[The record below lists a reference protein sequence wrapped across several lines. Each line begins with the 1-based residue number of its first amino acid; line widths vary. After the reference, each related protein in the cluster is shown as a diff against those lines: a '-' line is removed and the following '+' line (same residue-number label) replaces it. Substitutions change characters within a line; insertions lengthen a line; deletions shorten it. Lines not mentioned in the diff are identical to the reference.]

1 MAINFGAGFNIAKA
15 EAVDT
20 RIYLK
25 TLADMLTIDENVY
38 PEVYFAICEENGK
51 LYLFNKSNIS
61 NPTTGKFR
69 VLEGSGS
76 AKIGNWTAGE
86 SYNTDDLVVYN
97 NAIYQC
103 IATNNDAV
111 FDNDKWK
118 VLGSDFKI
126 EEWATGKDYK
136 EKDLVIY
143 SGKLYQ
149 CITSPQADDT
159 TFDDTEWLNLS
170 GEDLFEVIEKTTI
183 DIDTDLQEGNFIV
196 KGEVEGVTLD
206 ELVNIHKDTNICI
219 ITTLGGRVIKF
230 DKTTGTYAKTEDN
243 FITAK
248 EVHNELY
255 HLETIPEHYELCN
268 NSDGALKVMEDL
280 NFTDPLT
287 EIKLS
292 DVKAEVLSEDYHNYV
307 EGDYV
312 RLVAEQK
319 DVETTTYIPRNEG
332 YTRKQ
337 INDKIANLTVK
348 GASDSKDV
356 LYDVKVEPSI
366 DNVRSALDKLFAK
379 VYYIKPQI
387 TSFTANPTG
396 GLFEKGETITAPTFT
411 WAYNKDI
418 KTQTLTDIVLTDNTD
433 RTATFGNDITTNK
446 TFTLSA
452 SDGENTVTKSISYK
466 FVDPTYVGV
475 VDNGNVDETNIVA
488 NCEKLIREN
497 TTLTKKVSP
506 VFQTVVFATTGTLT
520 SIINQNNYEVL
531 SSFTKT
537 VVSIGGENYNV
548 YALENINVN
557 NFAYTF
563 KF

>member
-1 MAINFGAGFNIAKA
+1 MALQINDSFQINS
-15 EAVDT
+15 AVPIDT
-20 RIYLK
+20 RI
-25 TLADMLTIDENVY
+25 MLTKNEMLNVDENLM
-38 PEVYFAICEENGK
+38 PDVYFAICTDGK
-51 LYLFNKSNIS
+51 FYLYNKTNSVD
-61 NPTTGKFR
+61 PTTGKFR

-76 AKIGNWTAGE
+76 AKIDKWVSKK
-86 SYNTDDLVVYN
+86 SYNPDDLVVYN
-97 NAIYQC
+97 NAIFQC
-103 IATNNDAV
+103 KITNNDTV
-111 FDNDKWK
+111 FDKAKW
-118 VLGSDFKI
+118 VSL
-126 EEWATGKDYK
+126 TGD
-136 EKDLVIY
+136 E
-143 SGKLYQ
+143 
-149 CITSPQADDT
+149 
-159 TFDDTEWLNLS
+159 
-170 GEDLFEVIEKTTI
+170 LFETIEKTTI

-196 KGEVEGVTLD
+196 KGKVEGVTLD

-230 DKTTGTYAKTEDN
+230 DKTTGTYAKTEDK

-337 INDKIANLTVK
+337 INDKIANLTIK

-379 VYYIKPQI
+379 VYYVAPQI
-387 TSFTANPTG
+387 TSFVAVPTG

-433 RTATFGNDITTNK
+433 RTATFGNNITTNK

-466 FVDPTYVGV
+466 FVDPIYTGV
-475 VDNGNVDETNIVA
+475 VANGTVIDEP
-488 NCEKLIREN
+488 
-497 TTLTKKVSP
+497 TLTGLDKEITEAKTIIKP
-506 VFQTVVFATTGTLT
+506 MTANFQTIVFASVLPLVDL
-520 SIINQNNYEVL
+520 INANGFSVL
-531 SSFTKT
+531 SSAVKENLTLTNGT
-537 VVSIGGENYNV
+537 VFNV
-548 YALENINVN
+548 YKLENINVTG
-557 NFAYTF
+557 FKYTL

>member
-1 MAINFGAGFNIAKA
+1 MAINFSAGFNIAKA
-15 EAVDT
+15 EAVDSKM
-20 RIYLK
+20 YLTK
-25 TLADMLTIDENVY
+25 AQMLVQNDNIM
-38 PEVYFAICEENGK
+38 PSVYFAVCPDDGK
-51 LYLFNKSNIS
+51 FYLYNKANSKD
-61 NPTTGKFR
+61 PATGKFR

-76 AKIGNWTAGE
+76 AKIDKWVSKK
-86 SYNTDDLVVYN
+86 SYNPDDLVVYS
-97 NAIYQC
+97 NAIFQC
-103 IATNNDAV
+103 KITNNDTV
-111 FDNDKWK
+111 FDKAKW
-118 VLGSDFKI
+118 VSL
-126 EEWATGKDYK
+126 TGD
-136 EKDLVIY
+136 E
-143 SGKLYQ
+143 
-149 CITSPQADDT
+149 
-159 TFDDTEWLNLS
+159 
-170 GEDLFEVIEKTTI
+170 LFEVIEKTTI

-196 KGEVEGVTLD
+196 KGKVEGVTLD
-206 ELVNIHKDTNICI
+206 ELVNIHKDTNICV

-230 DKTTGTYAKTEDN
+230 DKTTGTYVKTEDR

-255 HLETIPEHYELCN
+255 HLETIPRHYELCN
-268 NSDGALKVMEDL
+268 NSDLGSLKVMEDL

-292 DVKAEVLSEDYHNYV
+292 DVKAEVLSEDYHNYI

-337 INDKIANLTVK
+337 INDKIANLTIK

-379 VYYIKPQI
+379 VYYVAPQI

-411 WAYNKDI
+411 WTYNKDI

-433 RTATFGNDITTNK
+433 RTATFGNNITTNK

-466 FVDPTYVGV
+466 FVDPTYIGV

>member
-15 EAVDT
+15 EAVDSKM
-20 RIYLK
+20 YLTK
-25 TLADMLTIDENVY
+25 AQMLVQNDNIMPD
-38 PEVYFAICEENGK
+38 VYFAVCPDDGK
-51 LYLFNKSNIS
+51 FYLYNKANLVD
-61 NPTTGKFR
+61 PTTGKFR

-76 AKIGNWTAGE
+76 AKIDKWVSKN
-86 SYNTDDLVVYN
+86 SYNPDDLVIYN
-97 NAIYQC
+97 NAIFQC
-103 IATNNDAV
+103 KITNNDTV
-111 FDNDKWK
+111 FDKAKW
-118 VLGSDFKI
+118 VSL
-126 EEWATGKDYK
+126 TGD
-136 EKDLVIY
+136 E
-143 SGKLYQ
+143 
-149 CITSPQADDT
+149 
-159 TFDDTEWLNLS
+159 
-170 GEDLFEVIEKTTI
+170 LFEIIEKTTI

-196 KGEVEGVTLD
+196 KGKVEGVTLD

-219 ITTLGGRVIKF
+219 ITTLSGRVIKF
-230 DKTTGTYAKTEDN
+230 DKTTGTYVKTEDR

-255 HLETIPEHYELCN
+255 HLETIPRHYELCS
-268 NSDGALKVMEDL
+268 NSDLGSLKVMEDL

-337 INDKIANLTVK
+337 INDKIASLTIG
-348 GASDSKDV
+348 GATDSTNV
-356 LYDVKVEPSI
+356 LYDVNVEPSI

-387 TSFTANPTG
+387 TSFVANPTG

-466 FVDPTYVGV
+466 FVDPIYTGV
-475 VDNGNVDETNIVA
+475 VANGTVIDEA
-488 NCEKLIREN
+488 
-497 TTLTKKVSP
+497 TLTGLDKEITEAKTIEKAITSNFQTIVFASVSP
-506 VFQTVVFATTGTLT
+506 LVDLVNANGF
-520 SIINQNNYEVL
+520 SVL
-531 SSFTKT
+531 SSAVKENLTLANGT
-537 VVSIGGENYNV
+537 VFNV
-548 YALENINVN
+548 YKLENINVTG
-557 NFAYTF
+557 FKYTL

>member
-1 MAINFGAGFNIAKA
+1 MAINFSAGFNIAKA
-15 EAVDT
+15 EAVDSKM
-20 RIYLK
+20 YLTK
-25 TLADMLTIDENVY
+25 AQMLVQNDNIM
-38 PEVYFAICEENGK
+38 PSVYFAVCPDDGK
-51 LYLFNKSNIS
+51 FYLYNKANSKD
-61 NPTTGKFR
+61 PATGKFR

-76 AKIGNWTAGE
+76 AKIDKWVSKK
-86 SYNTDDLVVYN
+86 SYNLDDLVVYN
-97 NAIYQC
+97 NAIFQC
-103 IATNNDAV
+103 KITNNDTV
-111 FDNDKWK
+111 FDKAKW
-118 VLGSDFKI
+118 VSL
-126 EEWATGKDYK
+126 TGD
-136 EKDLVIY
+136 E
-143 SGKLYQ
+143 
-149 CITSPQADDT
+149 
-159 TFDDTEWLNLS
+159 
-170 GEDLFEVIEKTTI
+170 LFEVIEKTTI

-196 KGEVEGVTLD
+196 KGKVEGVTLD
-206 ELVNIHKDTNICI
+206 ELVNIHKDTNICV

-255 HLETIPEHYELCN
+255 HLETIPRHYELCS
-268 NSDGALKVMEDL
+268 NSDLGALKVMEDL

-379 VYYIKPQI
+379 VYYVAPQI
-387 TSFTANPTG
+387 TSFVAVPTG

-433 RTATFGNDITTNK
+433 RTATFGNNITTNK

-506 VFQTVVFATTGTLT
+506 VFQTVVFATTGTLK

-531 SSFTKT
+531 SSFTKST
-537 VVSIGGENYNV
+537 VSIGGVNYNV
-548 YALENINVN
+548 YALEDVNVN